1 LTIFATAPADTALLH
16 DCKVDGR
23 EARAQLE
30 ALGRTW
36 AAAIAAAAQH
46 EGAKRLGDQLAE
58 SNLALVDA
66 QSELAR
72 TQALASLGEIAAGA
86 AHEMNNPLTA
96 ISGRS
101 QLLASRLTDEH
112 ERAMARQIV
121 EQSHRVSDMITAL
134 RLFAEPTKPDRKPT
148 ELVELLDAV
157 IGDVRKRYDGAAE
170 IKVVVPQGLGPISV
184 DPDQLGR
191 AVMEL
196 LRNAVESEGSA
207 QIEVRVQIDDADDR
221 LNIHVTDDGS
231 GLTPHV
237 LAHALDPFFSAKP
250 AGRQPG
256 LGLAQAQRLVEAH
269 GGALTLENGHQRGA
283 VATIRLDDWRC
294 SEAPQIAGTVGSVGG
309 SQSQRDVA

>member
-1 LTIFATAPADTALLH
+1 LEIATAKVWQIISPLLSVYQT
-16 DCKVDGR
+16 KKRLRLTPKEIV
-23 EARAQLE
+23 
-30 ALGRTW
+30 
-36 AAAIAAAAQH
+36 AAIAASFDINAS
-46 EGAKRLGDQLAE
+46 KK
-58 SNLALVDA
+58 
-66 QSELAR
+66 EL
-72 TQALASLGEIAAGA
+72 
-86 AHEMNNPLTA
+86 
-96 ISGRS
+96 
-101 QLLASRLTDEH
+101 
-112 ERAMARQIV
+112 ARQIV
-121 EQSHRVSDMITAL
+121 EQSHRISDMITAL

-237 LAHALDPFFSAKP
+237 LAHAFDPFFSAKP

-269 GGALTLENGHQRGA
+269 GGSLTLENGHQRGA

-294 SEAPQIAGTVGSVGG
+294 SEAPQIAGTLGHVSG